1 MKEAY
6 LPQKLPDAYG
16 NLDYSYFFEEL
27 IDANSALDVY
37 MSKLEDSKVNSTWF
51 LPILQANEAVNSLS
65 LEGTQTKLDD
75 VLVDQIDGND
85 TDRNNNEVIN
95 YINATTLGIKRLK
108 RSGFDH
114 ELIKEIHSELLTGNV
129 RKQKGVVGDY
139 RSVQNYIKRVDGEVS
154 YIPPKAEYVQPLME
168 NLIDYM
174 NDDNN
179 PLRPLVRIAIVHG
192 QFESIHPFEDGNG
205 RVGRILIPLYLYSK
219 NQIALPFLFISETLE
234 RDKYRYYG
242 LLNNIR
248 DNQNWN
254 EWIKFFL
261 DSVTRQCRKYTD
273 LINRI
278 NALYDDTLNKAG
290 DLLKNS
296 NSKKIVEA
304 LFRNPISDSKIIQE
318 ETDIPLTTL
327 NRYLKI
333 LLENGI
339 IFSDGK
345 SRNRKFFFYDLLALI
360 RD

>member
-1 MKEAY
+1 M
-6 LPQKLPDAYG
+6 
-16 NLDYSYFFEEL
+16 
-27 IDANSALDVY
+27 
-37 MSKLEDSKVNSTWF
+37 
-51 LPILQANEAVNSLS
+51 
-65 LEGTQTKLDD
+65 
-75 VLVDQIDGND
+75 
-85 TDRNNNEVIN
+85 
-95 YINATTLGIKRLK
+95 
-108 RSGFDH
+108 
-114 ELIKEIHSELLTGNV
+114 
-129 RKQKGVVGDY
+129 
-139 RSVQNYIKRVDGEVS
+139 
-154 YIPPKAEYVQPLME
+154 
-168 NLIDYM
+168 
-174 NDDNN
+174 
-179 PLRPLVRIAIVHG
+179 
-192 QFESIHPFEDGNG
+192 
-205 RVGRILIPLYLYSK
+205 IPLYLYSK